1 MENVK
6 YKSINDFINTLTP
19 KEKKYIYKKLKREI
33 IDNEALQV
41 NFTINGEK
49 VAI

>member
-6 YKSINDFINTLTP
+6 YKKINDFINTLTP
-19 KEKKYIYKKLKREI
+19 KEKKFLYKKLKKELFEN
-33 IDNEALQV
+33 DFLQV